1 MKVNKILAFM
11 FILEL
16 CIIPLQGCGAKSIT
30 ADSTE
35 TQETQAQIDDAYGKG
50 LSFTYND
57 YSDNVL
63 SLSYN
68 LKQNA
73 DGSWQLSVSGQNA
86 HVNGTKVISDN
97 NANGF
102 FYYLLHETNIATYK
116 DYNKTDDSI
125 TSDVAWWFNLN
136 IYYDKDSIVAYGYMM
151 HPSDYDDIRVQI
163 TEYLNDLFKNA

>member
-16 CIIPLQGCGAKSIT
+16 CIIPLQGCGAKST
-30 ADSTE
+30 TVDSTE

-50 LSFTYND
+50 LSFTY
-57 YSDNVL
+57 
-63 SLSYN
+63 
-68 LKQNA
+68 NA

-102 FYYLLHETNIATYK
+102 FYYLLHETNIVTYK

>member
-1 MKVNKILAFM
+1 MFCFIKKCVILCGILIKGRLLIMKVNKILAFM

-57 YSDNVL
+57 YADNVL

-73 DGSWQLSVSGQNA
+73 DGSWQGIMSALRSWWMMSHCPKGRA
-86 HVNGTKVISDN
+86 SSARRSTSSS
-97 NANGF
+97 
-102 FYYLLHETNIATYK
+102 
-116 DYNKTDDSI
+116 SI
-125 TSDVAWWFNLN
+125 MPMDF
-136 IYYDKDSIVAYGYMM
+136 SIIFCMKL
-151 HPSDYDDIRVQI
+151 I
-163 TEYLNDLFKNA
+163 

>member
-57 YSDNVL
+57 YADERTYFAGKTHPERIYGRSGMEAGRCL
-63 SLSYN
+63 S
-68 LKQNA
+68 A
-73 DGSWQLSVSGQNA
+73 DR
-86 HVNGTKVISDN
+86 
-97 NANGF
+97 
-102 FYYLLHETNIATYK
+102 
-116 DYNKTDDSI
+116 
-125 TSDVAWWFNLN
+125 
-136 IYYDKDSIVAYGYMM
+136 MPM
-151 HPSDYDDIRVQI
+151 
-163 TEYLNDLFKNA
+163 

>member
-16 CIIPLQGCGAKSIT
+16 CIIPLQGCGAKST
-30 ADSTE
+30 TVDSTE

-57 YSDNVL
+57 YADNVL

-102 FYYLLHETNIATYK
+102 FYYLLHETNIVTYK
-116 DYNKTDDSI
+116 D
-125 TSDVAWWFNLN
+125 
-136 IYYDKDSIVAYGYMM
+136 
-151 HPSDYDDIRVQI
+151 
-163 TEYLNDLFKNA
+163 

>member
-1 MKVNKILAFM
+1 M

-57 YSDNVL
+57 YADNVL

-73 DGSWQLSVSGQNA
+73 DGLRYPNRKEPWPTHLSRSVRREPTRTG
-86 HVNGTKVISDN
+86 
-97 NANGF
+97 
-102 FYYLLHETNIATYK
+102 
-116 DYNKTDDSI
+116 
-125 TSDVAWWFNLN
+125 
-136 IYYDKDSIVAYGYMM
+136 
-151 HPSDYDDIRVQI
+151 
-163 TEYLNDLFKNA
+163 